1 MTDDINDRIAIL
13 AKRIEVEDD
22 LAKKAELQKKAM
34 VLRLRKQ
41 IRDLSDK

>member
-1 MTDDINDRIAIL
+1 MDDLEDRMAIL

-22 LAKKAELQKKAM
+22 LTKKAELQKKAM

-41 IRDLSDK
+41 IRDLTRE